1 MRAKRRAGRWSLGS
15 ELPEEAFSGGSRITL
30 FGRRCVL
37 IEGHQGVVEMSDSCI
52 RFRSSG
58 CVIGIYGKELGIK
71 ELSLDAA
78 MITGAAIS
86 TVSCGESPC
95 RGGNARADDA

>member
-37 IEGHQGVVEMSDSCI
+37 IEGHRGVAEMRESCI
-52 RFRSSG
+52 RFKSG
-58 CVIGIYGKELGIK
+58 GGMIGIRGKGLAIK

-78 MITGAAIS
+78 MVSAEAIDS
-86 TVSCGESPC
+86 VACDEALQ
-95 RGGNARADDA
+95 RGGNARADDG